1 MEILTDKAGRKVA
14 IESLIGGRSE
24 NQDSF
29 GVAET
34 PLGLLVV
41 VCDGM
46 GGGPGGKTAS
56 SIATQTIIDY
66 VCNARH
72 GVHKGSVLADAAS
85 AANDD
90 VLAAVIK
97 NPILKG
103 MGTTCVCLLLDGQQA
118 YISHVGDS
126 RCYQLRGNRALF
138 RTADHSYVGELV
150 RHGTLT
156 EEKARNSQYS
166 NVITRAI
173 GVEPTVNAEIDVVDY
188 KPGDRFALMSDG
200 IWGAIPEAQLVK
212 FLTNPAEPSR
222 IVPEI
227 ADNIDSLGKDN
238 GGGHDNLT
246 LAIVD
251 VPGNKAAADQSAP
264 QRVAPMA
271 QPSPA
276 QPVRPSA
283 PQKPQPAPKAE
294 KRSPKPEKGDTDTQD
309 SEQKKNK
316 KLTYLAFILGM
327 IIVGCI
333 VYIICLLTL
342 RGGEDKKDEQA
353 IIQQEE
359 QILREDNETQT
370 PTQTQTQP
378 EATTPPAQKQTPTT
392 KPQND
397 NPDTQK
403 SQNEPNEKTTTE
415 EPPKNEDLKDK
426 IAQITKKANSTQDN
440 TDNKITNLPPEFSK
454 ALSLLNQ
461 LKDYDP
467 SGQSYDECRN
477 ARGKIVDQIINNVE
491 KGIAYSGDDALKDKA
506 REILRI
512 LKDKK
517 VVLAQIDKY
526 QHKSTADSLNEI
538 DKIRKLIT
546 ALSK

>member
-212 FLTNPAEPSR
+212 FLTNPAKPSR

-271 QPSPA
+271 QPTPA

-283 PQKPQPAPKAE
+283 PQKSQPAPKAE

-359 QILREDNETQT
+359 QLLREDNETQ
-370 PTQTQTQP
+370 TQTQTQP

-392 KPQND
+392 KPQQETPV
-397 NPDTQK
+397 NPAIKDEAKKILDQ
-403 SQNEPNEKTTTE
+403 QNTKKEEEPQTKHQPDSAPEKTLDN
-415 EPPKNEDLKDK
+415 KDFNDALNLLKSLKDDPNSK
-426 IAQITKKANSTQDN
+426 GGNRTREDKA
-440 TDNKITNLPPEFSK
+440 
-454 ALSLLNQ
+454 
-461 LKDYDP
+461 
-467 SGQSYDECRN
+467 
-477 ARGKIVDQIINNVE
+477 KIVDQIRDKMD
-491 KGIAYSGDDALKDKA
+491 KGIAYCPNEAVKVKAQEILKEITANKSKLTQMDPKQLSTKEANETIDALA
-506 REILRI
+506 
-512 LKDKK
+512 KK
-517 VVLAQIDKY
+517 I
-526 QHKSTADSLNEI
+526 S
-538 DKIRKLIT
+538 